1 MNGLSDLSAPAQL
14 SVPTSAPPPAAPPS
28 VPKADAPRPAG
39 PAGGFAPLLRDM
51 QALLGRRGAAS
62 TSAPAHR
69 PADAAARTRPEPT
82 TRSAIPHELAV
93 APRTPQIR
101 STPLNDGDS
110 GLPTDCGDL
119 DSPTTLVALP
129 LSPGLSA
136 ITTGQAEDLDALAR
150 FARAQG
156 LPTEVVQQLLGT
168 APPGTAGLR
177 DEVLTRPE
185 WAQPSDP
192 ASPVDAAAEPILAV
206 MLPAEVTDAPVPDTA
221 EPTAET
227 DDADS
232 ADTDTPATAA
242 ILITPVGIDTALV
255 APALAPRL
263 NPAPEVDT
271 TSEATV
277 NTAGGATNATRP
289 AATVTPDTPTTAPAH
304 SAPQVIN
311 VGAGED
317 RSASARQPAPALT
330 EAVAVAAN
338 TVRPPRDGGQGLA
351 GRTTLSA
358 AAVLAARDPSSRLD
372 GVASSGTITSA
383 APPSAT
389 LPSSP
394 VTPREQGPQI
404 GQTPPRAPAEAAEAP
419 RIAVTA
425 PGAAPVV
432 AQAGPT
438 ERPEAAG
445 LEPERAVPPALS
457 SGVEGGPWPVNGSTP
472 PGTVGSAG
480 SASSADATT
489 IDLGPQPQAE
499 ALGEQL
505 ADRIAAH
512 LGREAARSAVRA
524 FEGERGRDAWTLK
537 LALRPA
543 ELGPVQ
549 VELRLQDGQLAGDF
563 SSASASTRQ
572 LLQDGLGRL
581 REQLQAH
588 GMEVAEMGVNGG
600 QDGRFNGNP
609 TPRHPPRPQPAE
621 GDTSR
626 RMDAST
632 VHASAT
638 RSARPAWT
646 GPDERGI
653 DLWV

>member
-1 MNGLSDLSAPAQL
+1 MNGLSDLSAPAL
-14 SVPTSAPPPAAPPS
+14 PSVPTCAPPLAAPPS
-28 VPKADAPRPAG
+28 APKADTPRPAG

-51 QALLGRRGAAS
+51 QALLGRRGTAS
-62 TSAPAHR
+62 TPAPANR
-69 PADAAARTRPEPT
+69 PADAAARSRPE
-82 TRSAIPHELAV
+82 
-93 APRTPQIR
+93 
-101 STPLNDGDS
+101 
-110 GLPTDCGDL
+110 
-119 DSPTTLVALP
+119 PTTLVALP

-168 APPGTAGLR
+168 APSGTAGLR

-192 ASPVDAAAEPILAV
+192 ASPEDAAAEPILAV
-206 MLPAEVTDAPVPDTA
+206 ILPAEVTDAQVPARTD
-221 EPTAET
+221 PPAET
-227 DDADS
+227 EAADS

-242 ILITPVGIDTALV
+242 TPITPVGIDLALA
-255 APALAPRL
+255 APALTPQL
-263 NPAPEVDT
+263 NPATEVNT
-271 TSEATV
+271 ATEATV
-277 NTAGGATNATRP
+277 NTVGGAANAARP
-289 AATVTPDTPTTAPAH
+289 AATVTPDIATTTPSHSDPQAMPAN
-304 SAPQVIN
+304 A
-311 VGAGED
+311 GTGED
-317 RSASARQPAPALT
+317 RSANDRQREPGLT
-330 EAVAVAAN
+330 EAVEVSADA
-338 TVRPPRDGGQGLA
+338 VRPPRDGGHGLA
-351 GRTTLSA
+351 GRATLSA
-358 AAVLAARDPSSRLD
+358 AAALAARDPSSRLD
-372 GVASSGTITSA
+372 GVASSGAIASA
-383 APPSAT
+383 APSVALVSPPVTSGSPGSTGSAA
-389 LPSSP
+389 
-394 VTPREQGPQI
+394 TPREPGTQSAQMPPSASAGP
-404 GQTPPRAPAEAAEAP
+404 AEAP

-425 PGAAPVV
+425 PGTAPVV
-432 AQAGPT
+432 AQPGAT
-438 ERPEAAG
+438 ERPEAAR
-445 LEPERAVPPALS
+445 LEPERAVPSALS

-600 QDGRFNGNP
+600 QDRRFNGNP
-609 TPRHPPRPQPAE
+609 TPRQPPRPQPAE
-621 GDTSR
+621 GGTSR

-646 GPDERGI
+646 GPDERGL

>member
-1 MNGLSDLSAPAQL
+1 MNGLSDLSAPAL
-14 SVPTSAPPPAAPPS
+14 PSVPTSAPPTAAPPS
-28 VPKADAPRPAG
+28 VPKADTPRPAG

-69 PADAAARTRPEPT
+69 PANAAARTSPEPT

-93 APRTPQIR
+93 APRTPQFR
-101 STPLNDGDS
+101 SAPLNDGDS
-110 GLPTDCGDL
+110 GLPTGCGDL
-119 DSPTTLVALP
+119 DSPTTLVALQ

-185 WAQPSDP
+185 WAQPSDA
-192 ASPVDAAAEPILAV
+192 ASPVGAAGEPILAV
-206 MLPAEVTDAPVPDTA
+206 ILPAKVTDAPVPDTA

-227 DDADS
+227 DGADS

-242 ILITPVGIDTALV
+242 ILITPVGIDPALV

-271 TSEATV
+271 TTEVTV

-289 AATVTPDTPTTAPAH
+289 AATVTPDTPTTTPAH
-304 SAPQVIN
+304 SAPQAIN
-311 VGAGED
+311 TGED

-338 TVRPPRDGGQGLA
+338 TVRPPRDGSQALA
-351 GRTTLSA
+351 GRATLSA
-358 AAVLAARDPSSRLD
+358 AAALAARDPSSRLD
-372 GVASSGTITSA
+372 GVASSGAITSA

-389 LPSSP
+389 LPSPP
-394 VTPREQGPQI
+394 VTPREQGPQSA
-404 GQTPPRAPAEAAEAP
+404 QTPPRAPAVAAEAP
-419 RIAVTA
+419 GIAVTA
-425 PGAAPVV
+425 PGVAPAV

-438 ERPEAAG
+438 ERPDAAG
-445 LEPERAVPPALS
+445 LERDGAVS
-457 SGVEGGPWPVNGSTP
+457 SPTPSGAEGGPWPVNGSTP

-480 SASSADATT
+480 SASRADATT

-600 QDGRFNGNP
+600 QDRRFNGNP
-609 TPRHPPRPQPAE
+609 TPRQPPRPQPAE

-632 VHASAT
+632 VHASAM

-646 GPDERGI
+646 GPDERGL